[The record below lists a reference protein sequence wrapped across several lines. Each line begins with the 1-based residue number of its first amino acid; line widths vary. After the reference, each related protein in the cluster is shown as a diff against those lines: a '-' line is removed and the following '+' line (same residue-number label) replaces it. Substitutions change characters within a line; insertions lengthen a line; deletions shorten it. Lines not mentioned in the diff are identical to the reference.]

1 MGSGRAREPVSDR
14 RHHLRRWYPEVDV
27 GGFTHVDGTV
37 AFYSRINSVLQPSW
51 VVLDLG
57 CGRGAAQDDPSGWRR
72 ELQVLRGKC
81 ARVVGAD
88 LDPAASTNPYI
99 DDFLLIE
106 NGRVALPDGHV
117 DLCVSDAVVEHI
129 DDVPAFFSECARLV
143 KPGGYLCL
151 RTPNVWN
158 YATIATR
165 AIPNRL
171 HTRVLRTV
179 QPGRKEED
187 VFPTL
192 YRCNTV
198 RRLRATM
205 DRWGFDSVVHT
216 FESEP
221 AYLSFSSV
229 AYFLGV
235 MHQRYAPPAF
245 RRTIMAYGRR
255 RPSTSRSDAL

>member
-1 MGSGRAREPVSDR
+1 VSEHDK
-14 RHHLRRWYPEVDV
+14 HLRRWYPEVGV

-37 AFYSRINSVLQPSW
+37 AFYSRINSLLDPSS

-57 CGRGAAQDDPSGWRR
+57 CGRGAAQDDPSRWRR
-72 ELQVLRGKC
+72 ELQIFRGKC

-88 LDPAASTNPYI
+88 VDPAASTNPHL
-99 DDFLLIE
+99 DEFVLIE
-106 NGRVALPDGHV
+106 NGRVPLPDAQV
-117 DLCVSDAVVEHI
+117 DLCISDAVVEHV
-129 DDVPAFFSECARLV
+129 DDVSTFFSECARLV

-158 YATIATR
+158 YATVATR

-171 HTRVLRTV
+171 HTRVLHTV

-192 YRCNTV
+192 YRCNSV

-205 DRWGFDSVVHT
+205 SRAGFDSVVHT

-229 AYFLGV
+229 TYFLGV
-235 MHQRYAPPAF
+235 MHQRYAPPAL
-245 RRTIMAYGRR
+245 RRTILAYGRR
-255 RPSTSRSDAL
+255 RT

>member
-1 MGSGRAREPVSDR
+1 MSERV
-14 RHHLRRWYPEVDV
+14 RRWYPEVDV

-37 AFYSRINSVLQPSW
+37 AFYSRINGILQPSS

-57 CGRGAAQDDPSGWRR
+57 CGRGAAQDDPSAWRR
-72 ELQVLRGKC
+72 ELQILRGRC

-88 LDPAASTNPYI
+88 VDPAASTNP
-99 DDFLLIE
+99 FLDEFVLME
-106 NGRVALPDGHV
+106 NGRVPLPDAQV
-117 DLCVSDAVVEHI
+117 DVCVSDAVLEHV
-129 DDVPAFFSECARLV
+129 DDVATFFAECARLV

-165 AIPNRL
+165 TIPNRL

-192 YRCNTV
+192 YRCNSV
-198 RRLRATM
+198 RRLRTTLSNS
-205 DRWGFDSVVHT
+205 GFDSIVHT

-229 AYFLGV
+229 TYFLGV

-255 RPSTSRSDAL
+255 RTSPPSDAR